1 MSALVPSEKKPA
13 IKTPQEL
20 VHIKHRISL
29 MQYKTWVLML
39 RAYRAAYEERGASL
53 GDEDFCYLPMDK
65 FAEHLGYQPKKSDV
79 EHDMEAIRKEPI
91 IFNVLNKDGS
101 GEKGDE
107 GRRGVGFITSWHVS
121 TNRIGVAFPRI
132 IREAIENLDNRDT
145 IFHLLNWQI
154 FNSFT
159 GKYEAILYKLCKD
172 YIGVGKTPYMT
183 LEKFRE
189 YMGIKAEEYT
199 DFKRL
204 SQWVISGP
212 VKRINAS
219 EISDIRITVEL
230 KREGP
235 RRSVVGLWF
244 LVEPS
249 QQTMMDFGDD
259 PAFRFAKVSIAL
271 AQQRTY
277 LDTKGAEEVE
287 LSIQRAN
294 EYGEEQEGQG
304 REVNYGALYRKAIE
318 EDWGKE
324 YKSKKTRETAKR
336 EAEKVAR
343 VRQSNAEIE
352 ARVREYRSTY
362 QTEQSRLRWTA
373 LTEEELAAERKIFI
387 DEVLEGDDTTY
398 NAYIKDFKAVENKAR
413 FRAWLGKKYT
423 PEFDPVAYAAWLKAE
438 KGISWTPPKE
448 E

>member
-1 MSALVPSEKKPA
+1 MSALVPSEKRPA

-39 RAYRAAYEERGASL
+39 RAYRAAYEEKGASL

-107 GRRGVGFITSWHVS
+107 GRRGVGFITSWYVS

-159 GKYEAILYKLCKD
+159 GKYEAIIYKLCKD

-183 LEKFRE
+183 LEKFRA
-189 YMGIKAEEYT
+189 YMGIKTEEYT

-277 LDTKGAEEVE
+277 LDTKGTEEVE

-304 REVNYGALYRKAIE
+304 KEVNYGALYRKAIE

-324 YKSKKTRETAKR
+324 YKSKKARETAKL
-336 EAEKVAR
+336 EAKKATSKKQAKLNEEAAIQAYRRDFTMDAMRAR
-343 VRQSNAEIE
+343 RK
-352 ARVREYRSTY
+352 
-362 QTEQSRLRWTA
+362 A
-373 LTEEELAAERKIFI
+373 LTPDEESDYRMTFI
-387 DEVLEGDDTTY
+387 AEVLEGDSSLY
-398 NAYIKDFKAVENKAR
+398 NERTGRFREVHNDAR
-413 FRAWLGKKYT
+413 FQAWMGKKLT
-423 PEFDPVAYAAWLKAE
+423 PEFDPVAFSAWLKAE
-438 KGISWTPPKE
+438 KGIDWKPTE
-448 E
+448 G